1 MPHSISLPRTNQ
13 REMTDLLNVK
23 DREFNGNPIHSK
35 IAQVLHDI
43 HNSGHYSKKN
53 KTPLRSL
60 ANKSNKKAHS
70 FHRY

>member
-23 DREFNGNPIHSK
+23 DREFNENPIHSK